1 MPLLRAAQH
10 APATGRTDDG
20 GRITLDGAGKE
31 YVSTRGDV
39 VRGIA
44 PVTLHIDRGSF
55 VSFVGRSGC
64 GKSTLLRM
72 VAGLETSSSGAIFI
86 DDVEVNGAGDSVRY
100 VFQNYGESLLPWKT
114 VGANV
119 EFGLRHAYR
128 PEQDSSRSGRRAAV
142 ERYLDEVGLAG
153 TADRFPSELSGGM
166 QQRVAIAR
174 ALASRPRIL
183 LLDEPFSAVD
193 ALSRSQLQDLVLRV
207 WEEHALT
214 VLFVTHDIDEAL
226 YLSDRVAVLG
236 ANGAGISRI
245 FDIELDRPRNQVT
258 TREEPDYPSLRRDVL
273 ETVLA

>member
-1 MPLLRAAQH
+1 MSHLRAARRDSAAADH
-10 APATGRTDDG
+10 PEG
-20 GRITLDGAGKE
+20 GRITLTGAGKD
-31 YVSTRGDV
+31 YVSSRGDL
-39 VRGIA
+39 VRGLA
-44 PVTLHIDRGSF
+44 PVSLHVESGSF

-72 VAGLETSSSGAIFI
+72 VAGLETASTGTVLI
-86 DDVEVNGAGDSVRY
+86 DDAMVRGPGDSVRY

-119 EFGLRHAYR
+119 EFGLRYAYR
-128 PEQDSSRSGRRAAV
+128 SESDGTRGGRRAAA
-142 ERYLDEVGLAG
+142 ERYLEEVGLAG
-153 TADRFPSELSGGM
+153 TADRYPSELSGGM

-193 ALSRSQLQDLVLRV
+193 ALSRSQLQDLLLRI
-207 WEEHALT
+207 WNEHALT

-226 YLSDRVAVLG
+226 YLSDQVAVLG
-236 ANGAGISRI
+236 AGGSGVSRV
-245 FDIELDRPRNQVT
+245 FDVPLARPRDQVS
-258 TREEPDYPSLRRDVL
+258 TREEPRYTTLRRDLL